1 MRNCILA
8 TSGFYINLSLS
19 LPLHALI
26 IVIMIVVVIMIV
38 IVRIWK
44 DIYFYDEDLG
54 SFGSN
59 AVVAKIQP
67 CQGPESRRGFSLGGL

>member
-1 MRNCILA
+1 
-8 TSGFYINLSLS
+8 
-19 LPLHALI
+19 
-26 IVIMIVVVIMIV
+26 MIVVVIMIV

-44 DIYFYDEDLG
+44 DIYFYDEGLG

-67 CQGPESRRGFSLGGL
+67 CQGPESRRGFGLGGL

>member
-26 IVIMIVVVIMIV
+26 IVIMIV